1 MKPGLL
7 SALRRFM
14 RDSSGLDMI
23 KYALIAGFVAVAT
36 VASLPRM
43 PHNFE
48 DIYNN
53 VQSVVVGAD
62 DAGQTPSAAQPT
74 Q

>member
-1 MKPGLL
+1 
-7 SALRRFM
+7 M
-14 RDSSGLDMI
+14 RDSSGLDMV

-36 VASLPRM
+36 VASLPRI
-43 PHNFE
+43 PHHFG

-53 VQSVVVGAD
+53 VESAIVGAD
-62 DAGQTPSAAQPT
+62 DEGQTPSRAQPA

>member
-7 SALRRFM
+7 LALRRFI
-14 RDSSGLDMI
+14 RDSSGLDMV

-36 VASLPRM
+36 VASLPRI

-48 DIYNN
+48 HIYN
-53 VQSVVVGAD
+53 SVESAIVGAD
-62 DAGQTPSAAQPT
+62 DAGQIPSRAQPT
-74 Q
+74 E